1 MAVPMKRVGV
11 YDPFEQLRRMQR
23 EMDDM
28 FETFLVQRPGRELTA
43 WAPRAPLSEIEDKGD
58 AFVLKAELPGMD
70 KEEIKVEVGQ
80 DSVTISAEHK
90 AEKQEEKKN
99 FFFSERTYAGYKRSF
114 ALPAEINP
122 DQVDADYKNGI
133 LTLTMKKVLLPLPKK
148 KEIKLK

>member
-1 MAVPMKRVGV
+1 MAVPMKRVGA
-11 YDPFEQLRRMQR
+11 YDPFEQMRRMQQ

-28 FETFLVQRPGRELTA
+28 FESFLVQRPGNELAA

-70 KEEIKVEVGQ
+70 KEEIRVEVGQ

-90 AEKQEEKKN
+90 AEKQEGKKN
-99 FFFSERTYAGYKRSF
+99 YFFSERTYAGYKRSF

-122 DQVDADYKNGI
+122 DQVDAEYKNGI
-133 LTLTMKKVLLPLPKK
+133 LTLTMKKVMLPPPKK